1 MSEVVILK
9 GIITGYRQIIE
20 DRYQYENLQKNYL
33 LPPTITKDQIDEIR
47 SYFLTYIYPEFAK
60 RKQLNEAFES
70 LDDYIK
76 NPRKLLQILI
86 DSSAI
91 IFKYGRHL
99 PKILNSGIKALRS
112 FRDAN
117 RFEIQIVQTAEYS
130 GQQPPFDTTTIYSF
144 IRKLSRAEI
153 DQFIESSRLL
163 FEILHD
169 RKQVQKVID
178 IMATLI
184 SKMKAN
190 TNTYSKEEIAGLEIG
205 YDLIAKGNVLFE
217 NLGKENQK
225 QLIDFIVRVET
236 GSLDQIYNDNL

>member
-1 MSEVVILK
+1 MPEVVILK
-9 GIITGYRQIIE
+9 GIIVAYRHIIE
-20 DRYQYENLQKNYL
+20 ERYQYEKLKEKHA
-33 LPPTITKDQIDEIR
+33 LPPTITKDQINEIR
-47 SYFLTYIYPEFAK
+47 SYFLTYIYPEFEK

-86 DSSAI
+86 DSSSI

-117 RFEIQIVQTAEYS
+117 RFENQIVSAAERS
-130 GQQPPFDTTTIYSF
+130 KQQPPFDTATIYSF
-144 IRKLSRAEI
+144 IRKLSREEI
-153 DQFIESSRLL
+153 DQFIESSSLL

-169 RKQVQKVID
+169 RQQVQKIID
-178 IMATLI
+178 IMAALI

-205 YDLIAKGNVLFE
+205 YELISKGNVLFE
-217 NLGKENQK
+217 NLGKENQE
-225 QLIDFIVRVET
+225 QLIDFIVHVET
-236 GSLDQIYNDNL
+236 GSLDQIYNDN